1 MLNNEQFLFKPGKTL
16 WLVTLEAMV
25 EYHHP
30 VTRG

>member
-1 MLNNEQFLFKPGKTL
+1 MLNNEQFPLKPGKTL
-16 WLVTLEAMV
+16 RSVTLKAMV